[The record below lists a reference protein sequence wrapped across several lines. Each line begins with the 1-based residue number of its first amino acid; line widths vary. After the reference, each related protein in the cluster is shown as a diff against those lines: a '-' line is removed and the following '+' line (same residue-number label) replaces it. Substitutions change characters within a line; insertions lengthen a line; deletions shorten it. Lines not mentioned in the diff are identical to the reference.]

1 MLNSAPQRF
10 GQSKN
15 LASITSINVYSQ
27 GARLQRLARPGH
39 TTQALNRNPTPTGTI
54 AWPRAVLL
62 NSHSAAGEH

>member
-15 LASITSINVYSQ
+15 LAFWT
-27 GARLQRLARPGH
+27 RLQRLARPGH

-62 NSHSAAGEH
+62 NSRSAAGEH